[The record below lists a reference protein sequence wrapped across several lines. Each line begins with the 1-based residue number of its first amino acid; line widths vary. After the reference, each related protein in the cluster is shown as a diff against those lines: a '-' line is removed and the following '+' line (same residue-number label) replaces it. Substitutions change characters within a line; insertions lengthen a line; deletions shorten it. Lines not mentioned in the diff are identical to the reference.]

1 MGPLCDHA
9 SSGPFLPGGGLNEC
23 WAQVYLQCGVAALA
37 LVGVA
42 AGLCATRAGAGA
54 EARAQSRATVT
65 DNFRCGLLL
74 LLFLPSIAL
83 FDLGLTH
90 QFSVHS
96 VTEAEAVGA
105 GARALSTLALL
116 VWCRREA
123 SRGLRESCWVQLWWL
138 LAVAVRVP
146 AVYGSVIDEEGQRDV
161 RVVPLV
167 LTSAEAALCL
177 ALLLVYCARAPRP
190 AREPLLVS
198 DEEDGFTRTISTRD
212 ASPEATGGML
222 SFLTFAWFTPLVD
235 LAYQRD
241 QDGGKLEP
249 TDVYPLCEKD
259 AARFQLKRLEVE
271 WEVEKL
277 KPEPSLGMA
286 MYRAFR
292 WEVVGTA
299 WIKLMNDGLHFVGPF
314 LINKIMY
321 FVKNRDESMWIGY
334 SYAVCMV
341 LSSFFQ
347 AFLMAH
353 YFQMGYRTGMR
364 IRCSLIL
371 MSYRKALNVLPWPT
385 PPPPQRPT
393 EEAPPSRRCCAGK
406 KKVKPPAGVGG
417 MGQMTNLV
425 SADTDK
431 FLFLMPYFNL
441 IWSAPLQLLLCF
453 GMLYA
458 YIGWALLGG
467 VSVMLFFTVMSANL
481 QNRARKVQKLA
492 MEAKDERLKLEVEM
506 IKIVKVIKFYAWED
520 TIERRV
526 KELRD
531 HELKLQLKYKMWNVG
546 LFLSFSL
553 SPCLVA
559 LSTFAFYT
567 LVLGNHLDAPT
578 AFTTL
583 SLVNILTFPLSAM
596 PMMAR
601 FFMEAAVSKDR
612 IEAFYRA
619 AEVGPRPAAPSES
632 GLAVRLKASE
642 LTWPDGTQLLRGVD
656 FSLEK
661 GKLTVVTG
669 KTGTGKSGLLYSLL
683 GELPIDPACGSTSIA
698 GTTGYC
704 AQGAWVR
711 NASLQD
717 NVTGGRGSANIN
729 QARYEAVLEACAL
742 TPDLEVLPDGD
753 QTMIGDRGIN
763 LSGGQ
768 KQRVALARAVYADP
782 DVYILDDV
790 ISKLDAHVAAHI
802 CDNLFS
808 GPLMKGKTVVLVTH
822 SRRALP
828 LASRVIA
835 LAEKQV
841 AFSGTYDEFRASG
854 RIAEVEEQ
862 SEETEGAQREAA
874 TSANDTAG
882 AKKESGK
889 AAAQA
894 APAPQKEPQRAGA
907 QTEQRRAGAVS
918 RAVYVA
924 YMKACGGVVPVGA
937 FLLTLALSEG
947 SRNLTDGWLTHW
959 TDSGGSPDGI
969 AVYGLCALLTAVAG
983 VGYVLARVLVGQ
995 KGSRRLHEACVHA
1008 MLRAQMK
1015 FFDMTPM
1022 GQILNRLAE
1031 DTNILDYNLPQTMA
1045 ANLVWAW
1052 RSAAIVVVCML
1063 VGWYLGFLIIP
1074 MFFLYARLARRY
1086 LPATRD
1092 LRRLD
1097 AAARS
1102 PIIGNFAETYMGV
1115 STIRAMQRQDQSLRN
1130 CVRLLETQCEAY
1142 YLSNTAARWLSLRLQ
1157 FNGTILVGAVCVL
1170 GIFLSKEGGL
1180 SSGMVGLAITYAL
1193 KLTDTLNQVNRES
1206 ADRETQMVS
1215 VERVHQYMT
1224 GTAQEAALRAGAGV
1238 VPAGWPSSG
1247 SMKVQDLYMRYR
1259 EELPTVLNGVSLDI
1273 KGGERVGIV
1282 GRTGCGKSSLLMTL
1296 MRLVEL
1302 QSGSIWLDGLD
1313 IMEIGL
1319 HDLREKAAIIPQ
1331 DPAILTGT
1339 IRFNLDPFGLKTDE
1353 ELWSAL
1359 AKSQLKERVE
1369 GAEGGLDSKVEE
1381 GGGNYSMGELQLL
1394 CLARALLKKQSIGG
1408 LLLLDEA
1415 TSDLDAETDK
1425 TLQRVIREDF
1435 KCTTITIAHRIE
1447 TLMDYDKIAVLD
1459 KGTVVEFDS
1468 PHALLAR
1475 PSEFQALAREAG
1487 VKDK

>member
-1 MGPLCDHA
+1 V
-9 SSGPFLPGGGLNEC
+9 
-23 WAQVYLQCGVAALA
+23 QVYLQCGAAALA

-42 AGLCATRAGAGA
+42 GGLCATRAEAGA
-54 EARAQSRATVT
+54 EARAQSRATAT
-65 DNFRCGLLL
+65 DKFRGGLLL
-74 LLFLPSIAL
+74 LLFFPSIIL

-96 VTEAEAVGA
+96 VTKAEAVGA

-146 AVYGSVIDEEGQRDV
+146 AIYGSVVDEAGQRDV
-161 RVVPLV
+161 RVVPLA
-167 LTSAEAALCL
+167 LTSAEVALCL
-177 ALLLVYCARAPRP
+177 ALLFVYCAPAPRP
-190 AREPLLVS
+190 AREPLLAS
-198 DEEDGFTRTISTRD
+198 DEEEGFARTVSTREP
-212 ASPEATGGML
+212 SPEATGGML
-222 SFLTFAWFTPLVD
+222 GFLAFAWFTPLVD
-235 LAYQRD
+235 LAFQRD
-241 QDGGKLEP
+241 QAGGKLEP

-259 AARFQLKRLEVE
+259 AARFQLKRLETE
-271 WEVEKL
+271 WEVEKR
-277 KPEPSLGMA
+277 KPEPSLSSA

-292 WEVVGTA
+292 WEVAGTA

-321 FVKNRDESMWIGY
+321 FVKDQNQSMWIGY
-334 SYAVCMV
+334 TYAVCMV

-385 PPPPQRPT
+385 PPPPQQPA
-393 EEAPPSRRCCAGK
+393 EAAPGRRCCAGWCK

-431 FLFLMPYFNL
+431 FTFLMPYFNL
-441 IWSAPLQLLLCF
+441 IWSAPLQLLICF
-453 GMLYA
+453 SMLYA
-458 YIGWALLGG
+458 YIGLALFGG
-467 VSVMLFFTVMSANL
+467 VFVMIFFTVMSGNL
-481 QNRARKVQKLA
+481 QNQARKVQKLA
-492 MEAKDERLKLEVEM
+492 MEAKDERLKMEVEM
-506 IKIVKVIKFYAWED
+506 LKIVKVIKFYAWES

-531 HELKLQLKYKMWNVG
+531 KELKLQLKYKMWNVG

-553 SPCLVA
+553 SPSLVA

-567 LVLGNHLDAPT
+567 LVLGKNLDAPT

-619 AEVGPRPAAPSES
+619 PEVGPRPAAPQEP
-632 GLAVRLKASE
+632 GLAVCLKASE
-642 LTWPDGTQLLRGVD
+642 LTWPDGTELLKDVD
-656 FSLEK
+656 VSLEK
-661 GKLTVVTG
+661 GKLIVVTG
-669 KTGTGKSGLLYSLL
+669 KTGTGKSGLLYALL
-683 GELPIDPACGSTSIA
+683 GELPIDPACGHTSVA
-698 GTTGYC
+698 GSTGYC

-711 NASLQD
+711 NASLKD
-717 NVTGGRGSANIN
+717 NITGGRGSSNIN
-729 QARYEAVLEACAL
+729 PERYEAVLEACAL
-742 TPDLEVLPDGD
+742 KPDMEVLPDGD

-835 LAEKQV
+835 LADKKV
-841 AFSGTYDEFRASG
+841 MFSGTYDEFRASG
-854 RIAEVEEQ
+854 MIDQVEEQ
-862 SEETEGAQREAA
+862 SEEPKEGGGDGA
-874 TSANDTAG
+874 TSTKDKAG
-882 AKKESGK
+882 AKNGNGK
-889 AAAQA
+889 AAAKA
-894 APAPQKEPQRAGA
+894 SPAPQKEPQRAAA

-918 RAVYVA
+918 RHVYIA
-924 YMKACGGVVPVGA
+924 YMKACGGVVPVGL
-937 FLLTLALSEG
+937 FLLALAASEG
-947 SRNLTDGWLTHW
+947 SRNLADAWLTHW

-969 AVYGLCALLTAVAG
+969 AVYGGCALLTAVAG
-983 VGYVLARVLVGQ
+983 VTYVVARVLVGQ
-995 KGSRRLHEACVHA
+995 VGSRRLHEACVHA
-1008 MLRAQMK
+1008 MLRAQMT
-1015 FFDMTPM
+1015 FFDLTPM

-1031 DTNILDYNLPQTMA
+1031 DTNILDYNLPMTMA
-1045 ANLVWAW
+1045 ANLLWTW
-1052 RSAAIVVVCML
+1052 RSAAIVVVCMF
-1063 VGWYLGFLIIP
+1063 VGWYLALLIIP

-1102 PIIGNFAETYMGV
+1102 PIIGNFSETYSGV

-1157 FNGTILVGAVCVL
+1157 FNGTVLVGAVCIL
-1170 GIFLSKEGGL
+1170 GIFLGRNGGL
-1180 SSGMVGLAITYAL
+1180 SSGIVGLAITYAL

-1224 GTAQEAALRAGAGV
+1224 GTAQEAALRAEAGI

-1247 SMKVQDLYMRYR
+1247 SMKVQDVYMKYR

-1273 KGGERVGIV
+1273 KGGERIGIV

-1296 MRLVEL
+1296 MRLVEV

-1313 IMEIGL
+1313 IKEVGL
-1319 HDLREKAAIIPQ
+1319 HDLRERAAIIPQ

-1339 IRFNLDPFGLKTDE
+1339 IRFNLDPFRIKTDE
-1353 ELWSAL
+1353 QLWNAL

-1394 CLARALLKKQSIGG
+1394 CLARALLKKPESGG

-1447 TLMDYDKIAVLD
+1447 TLLDYDRVAVLD
-1459 KGTVVEFDS
+1459 KGTVVEYDS
-1468 PHALLAR
+1468 PQALLAR
-1475 PSEFQALAREAG
+1475 LGSEFQALAREAG
-1487 VKDK
+1487 VKDT